1 MWFPTQFRV
10 QGVDFRT
17 ILRASKTVLVLRYVL
32 PDEKL
37 FWKAF
42 DGRYDNFLLSYC
54 KITGEL
60 S

>member
-1 MWFPTQFRV
+1 M
-10 QGVDFRT
+10 DFRT
-17 ILRASKTVLVLRYVL
+17 ILRASKTVLALRYVL

-42 DGRYDNFLLSYC
+42 DDRYDNLLLAYR